1 MAEFDPTNGTARAA
15 DVGPALKEEA
25 TKLADKS
32 VSTGVEAAQAVGKA
46 AENAA
51 QALDEAL
58 PMLAGYVRNA
68 AQYTNQFADSL
79 RDKKA
84 EELLATAA
92 TWARQQ
98 PLMTLAG
105 AAVLGFALSR
115 IAKSGI
121 AGAVDGAANGS
132 TANSSSA
139 SNSNTGTG
147 GGADNAWTGGR
158 NAG

>member
-1 MAEFDPTNGTARAA
+1 MAEFNPTNARAA
-15 DVGPALKEEA
+15 DLGPALRDEA

-46 AENAA
+46 AESAA
-51 QALDEAL
+51 QALDQAL

-68 AQYTNQFADSL
+68 SQYTSQFADSL

-84 EELLATAA
+84 EELLSTAV
-92 TWARQQ
+92 TWSRQQ
-98 PLMTLAG
+98 PLLTLAG
-105 AAVLGFALSR
+105 AAVLGFALAR

-121 AGAVDGAANGS
+121 AS
-132 TANSSSA
+132 TANGASSS
-139 SNSNTGTG
+139 NTTNEAT
-147 GGADNAWTGGR
+147 ADVWTGGP